1 MDQICRGIVNKCD
14 INFSRLNSTLPEP
27 CGVIRLVE
35 MAQRHLTGEVHAAY
49 GALEARASDCTKCGA
64 CKERCPF
71 GVDVTAKMEQ
81 AVAVFG

>member
-1 MDQICRGIVNKCD
+1 MTV
-14 INFSRLNSTLPEP
+14 SRSTP
-27 CGVIRLVE
+27 
-35 MAQRHLTGEVHAAY
+35 MAQQHLTDEVRAAY
-49 GALEARASDCTKCGA
+49 GALEAKASDCTKCGA